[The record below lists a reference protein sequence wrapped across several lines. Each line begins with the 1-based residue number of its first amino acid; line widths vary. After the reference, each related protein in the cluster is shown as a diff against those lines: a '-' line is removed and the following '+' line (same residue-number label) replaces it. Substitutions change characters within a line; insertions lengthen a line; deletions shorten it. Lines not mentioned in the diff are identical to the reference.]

1 MRINLIVTRLVLAV
15 TGQFNLKSLKNG
27 LLPQN
32 SFPESEEGP
41 AVAAV
46 AIIINPNDRGGS
58 VLFIKRTERRED
70 PWSGQI
76 AFPGGRKSP
85 MDKSLADTAV
95 RETEEEVGIHLS
107 GHELL
112 GHLPIVTTRTQRMR
126 VLPFVFQLKST
137 VSIFVGAEV
146 AEVFW
151 VPLSDLGRLEVE
163 SREVRVDEGTLSADS
178 YVYHGHVIWGL
189 TFRIIN
195 LLLHRE
201 AQSKS

>member
-1 MRINLIVTRLVLAV
+1 M
-15 TGQFNLKSLKNG
+15 TGQFTLESLKNG

-32 SFPESEEGP
+32 SVPESEEGP
-41 AVAAV
+41 PAAAV
-46 AIIINPNDRGGS
+46 ATIINPNDRGGS
-58 VLFIKRTERRED
+58 ILFIKRTERRGD

-85 MDKSLADTAV
+85 TDNGLVDTAV
-95 RETEEEVGIHLS
+95 RETGEEVGIQLS

-112 GHLPIVTTRTQRMR
+112 GHLPIVTTRSWRMR

-137 VSIFVGAEV
+137 VSICVGAEV

-178 YVYHGHVIWGL
+178 YVYQGHVIWGL

-201 AQSKS
+201 TQSKS

>member
-1 MRINLIVTRLVLAV
+1 M
-15 TGQFNLKSLKNG
+15 TGQFNLESLMNG

-32 SFPESEEGP
+32 SLPESEEGSP
-41 AVAAV
+41 VAAV

-58 VLFIKRTERRED
+58 VLFIKRTERRGD

-76 AFPGGRKSP
+76 AFPGGRKSST
-85 MDKSLADTAV
+85 DKNFVDTAV
-95 RETEEEVGIHLS
+95 RETREEVGIHLS

-112 GHLPIVTTRTQRMR
+112 GHLPIVTTRSRRMR

-137 VSIFVGAEV
+137 VSICVGAEV

-151 VPLSDLGRLEVE
+151 LPLSDLGRLEVE
-163 SREVRVDEGTLSADS
+163 SREVRVDEGTLLADS
-178 YVYHGHVIWGL
+178 YVYQGHVIWGL

-201 AQSKS
+201 TQSKS

>member
-1 MRINLIVTRLVLAV
+1 V
-15 TGQFNLKSLKNG
+15 TGQFNLESLRNR

-32 SFPESEEGP
+32 SVRESEEDP
-41 AVAAV
+41 PIAAV

-58 VLFIKRTERRED
+58 VFFIKRTERKGD

-85 MDKSLADTAV
+85 IDKGLAETAV
-95 RETEEEVGIHLS
+95 RETWEEVGIRLT
-107 GHELL
+107 GHKLL
-112 GHLPIVTTRTQRMR
+112 GHLPIVTTRSRRMR

-137 VSIFVGAEV
+137 VSIRANEEV
-146 AEVFW
+146 ADAFW
-151 VPLSDLGRLEVE
+151 VPLGVLERLEAE

-178 YVYHGHVIWGL
+178 YVVDGRVIWGL

-195 LLLHRE
+195 LLLDRE
-201 AQSKS
+201 TQNW

>member
-1 MRINLIVTRLVLAV
+1 M
-15 TGQFNLKSLKNG
+15 TGQFTLDSLRNR
-27 LLPQN
+27 LLPQ
-32 SFPESEEGP
+32 SSVRESGEGP
-41 AVAAV
+41 PVAAV
-46 AIIINPNDRGGS
+46 AIIINPDDRGGS
-58 VLFIKRTERRED
+58 VLFIKRTERRGD

-85 MDKSLADTAV
+85 RDKDFAETAV
-95 RETEEEVGIHLS
+95 RETWEEVGIQLS

-112 GHLPIVTTRTQRMR
+112 GHLPIVTTRSRRLR

-137 VSIFVGAEV
+137 VSIRVNEEV

-151 VPLSDLGRLEVE
+151 IPLSDLKRLEVE

-178 YVYHGHVIWGL
+178 YVYDGHVIWGL

-195 LLLHRE
+195 LLLDRE
-201 AQSKS
+201 TQTDL

>member
-1 MRINLIVTRLVLAV
+1 V
-15 TGQFNLKSLKNG
+15 TGQFNLDSLKDR

-32 SFPESEEGP
+32 AVRESGEGP
-41 AVAAV
+41 PFAAV

-58 VLFIKRTERRED
+58 VLFIKRTERRGD

-85 MDKSLADTAV
+85 IDRGLADTAV
-95 RETEEEVGIHLS
+95 RETGEEVGIQLS

-112 GHLPIVTTRTQRMR
+112 GHLPILTTRSRRMR

-137 VSIFVGAEV
+137 VSIHANEEV
-146 AEVFW
+146 AEAFW

-163 SREVRVDEGTLSADS
+163 TREVRVDEGTLSADS
-178 YVYHGHVIWGL
+178 YVYEGHAIWGL
-189 TFRIIN
+189 TFRIVN
-195 LLLHRE
+195 LLLDRE
-201 AQSKS
+201 TQNDL

>member
-1 MRINLIVTRLVLAV
+1 V
-15 TGQFNLKSLKNG
+15 TGQFNLESLKNG

-32 SFPESEEGP
+32 SAPESEEGP
-41 AVAAV
+41 PVAAV

-58 VLFIKRTERRED
+58 VLFIKRTERRGD

-85 MDKSLADTAV
+85 MDKGFIDTAV
-95 RETEEEVGIHLS
+95 RETGEEVGIHLS
-107 GHELL
+107 GNELL
-112 GHLPIVTTRTQRMR
+112 GHLPIVTTRYRGMR

-137 VSIFVGAEV
+137 VSICVGAEV

-178 YVYHGHVIWGL
+178 YVYQGHVIWGL

-201 AQSKS
+201 TQSMS

>member
-1 MRINLIVTRLVLAV
+1 M
-15 TGQFNLKSLKNG
+15 TGQFNLESLKNG

-32 SFPESEEGP
+32 SVPESEEEP
-41 AVAAV
+41 PVAAV

-58 VLFIKRTERRED
+58 LLFIKRTERRGD

-85 MDKSLADTAV
+85 TDNGLVDTAV
-95 RETEEEVGIHLS
+95 RETGEEVGIQLS

-112 GHLPIVTTRTQRMR
+112 GHLPIVTTRSLRMR

-137 VSIFVGAEV
+137 VSICVGAEV

-178 YVYHGHVIWGL
+178 YVYQGHVIWGL